1 MQANYPQST
10 GSLTITPY
18 QFPSPQSQ
26 GDSYSKQLIDPGK
39 QALRYIRNMMDSL
52 AERVSDAY
60 ESVRRKTREKI
71 SDRPILASAVQ
82 FQYSEHVSYR
92 SHLR

>member
-1 MQANYPQST
+1 MQANYPQT
-10 GSLTITPY
+10 TCSLTITPH

-26 GDSYSKQLIDPGK
+26 GDSYSKQLIDTGK
-39 QALRYIRNMMDSL
+39 QALRYVRDMTDSL

-60 ESVRRKTREKI
+60 ESVRGKI
-71 SDRPILASAVQ
+71 LDRPILASAVQ